1 MVPDPSM
8 SLPDAPLTPDALEH
22 HWSLRLLPGWA
33 RPYGRLMRLERPV
46 GWQLLFWPCV
56 FGSLLA
62 SIATGSGVQWLHI
75 GLFLLGSIIMRGA
88 GCTLNDIADRDI
100 DAKVARTAARP
111 IPSGEV
117 SARNASLFLIG
128 LLGAGFLILI
138 TFNPFTIAV
147 GIGSLVL
154 VAVYP
159 FTKRITNWPQIVL
172 GLVFAW
178 GALVGW
184 TAQTASF
191 DLPMAAAYAACVIWI
206 VGYDTIYACQDLED
220 DALAGVGS
228 SAQALGSRAPLFVA
242 VCYTLTIALLGA
254 AMQGA
259 AAGFAS
265 FAGLG
270 LAAAHMMWQVATL
283 DLNDKE
289 GCLARFKSN
298 SLAGALIAC
307 GLLVDV
313 LI

>member
-1 MVPDPSM
+1 M
-8 SLPDAPLTPDALEH
+8 SLPDAPLTPDALAH

-62 SIATGSGVQWLHI
+62 SIATESGVQWLHI
-75 GLFLLGSIIMRGA
+75 GLFLLGAVIMRGA

-100 DAKVARTAARP
+100 DAKVERTAARP

-117 SARNASLFLIG
+117 SARNAFWFLIG

-147 GIGSLVL
+147 GIGALVV
-154 VAVYP
+154 VAIYP
-159 FTKRITNWPQIVL
+159 FMKRITNWPQLVL
-172 GLVFAW
+172 GLAFAW

-191 DLPMAAAYAACVIWI
+191 DLPMAAAYVACVIWI
-206 VGYDTIYACQDLED
+206 VGYDTIYAFQDLED

-228 SAQALGSRAPLFVA
+228 SAQALGERAPLFVG
-242 VCYTLTIALLGA
+242 VCYALTIVLLGV

-259 AAGFAS
+259 AAGFAA

-270 LAAAHMMWQVATL
+270 LAAAHMIWQVTTL
-283 DLNDKE
+283 DLSDKE

-298 SLAGALIAC
+298 AVTGALISG

>member
-1 MVPDPSM
+1 M

-46 GWQLLFWPCV
+46 GWQLLFWPCA
-56 FGSLLA
+56 FSSLLA

-100 DAKVARTAARP
+100 DVKVARTAARP

-117 SARNASLFLIG
+117 STRNAMLFLIG
-128 LLGAGFLILI
+128 LLGAGFLVLI
-138 TFNPFTIAV
+138 TFNLFTIFV
-147 GIGSLVL
+147 GIGALAL
-154 VAVYP
+154 VAIYP
-159 FTKRITNWPQIVL
+159 FMKRITNWPQVVL

-191 DLPMAAAYAACVIWI
+191 DVPMASAYVACVIWI
-206 VGYDTIYACQDLED
+206 IGYDTIYAFQDLED

-228 SAQALGSRAPLFVA
+228 SAQALGGRAPLFVGI
-242 VCYTLTIALLGA
+242 CYALTIALLGM

-259 AAGFAS
+259 GAGLAA

-270 LAAAHMMWQVATL
+270 LAAAHMVWQVATL
-283 DLNDKE
+283 NLADSEN
-289 GCLARFKSN
+289 CLARFKSN
-298 SLAGALIAC
+298 TLAGALIC
-307 GLLVDV
+307 GGMLIDV
-313 LI
+313 LV